1 MFNMHWHM
9 FIISTVT
16 TSKFP
21 SLTVIFF
28 VITSA
33 QIWGKSPCFNCAAV
47 WDQGEQWAPHRH
59 IHGHMVT
66 ASASGLETAT
76 LSAND
81 CEVFAYL
88 RITSVSSSSPDLR
101 RSACCYPVPSR
112 VCKYVYIMWFCVA
125 PCLNVDTALWVFVCA
140 ETLAIANLSME
151 CR

>member
-59 IHGHMVT
+59 MVT
-66 ASASGLETAT
+66 ASALASGLETAT

-81 CEVFAYL
+81 CEVFANL
-88 RITSVSSSSPDLR
+88 RITSVSSSSPDPR

-112 VCKYVYIMWFCVA
+112 ECKYVVLRSSVSECGHCTLGICV
-125 PCLNVDTALWVFVCA
+125 CRDTGYCKFKHGV
-140 ETLAIANLSME
+140 
-151 CR
+151 

>member
-59 IHGHMVT
+59 MVT
-66 ASASGLETAT
+66 WSQPQPRDLKLQHYLQMIVKSSRT
-76 LSAND
+76 
-81 CEVFAYL
+81 FAYPPFQAPVQPWDGPHAAIQSQAAIVNMYIIYNEVL
-88 RITSVSSSSPDLR
+88 RS
-101 RSACCYPVPSR
+101 
-112 VCKYVYIMWFCVA
+112 
-125 PCLNVDTALWVFVCA
+125 TALWVFVCA